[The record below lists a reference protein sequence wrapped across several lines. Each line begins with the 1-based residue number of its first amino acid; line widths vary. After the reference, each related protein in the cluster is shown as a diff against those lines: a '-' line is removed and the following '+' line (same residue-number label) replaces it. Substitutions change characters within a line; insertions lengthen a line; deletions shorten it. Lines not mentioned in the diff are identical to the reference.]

1 MASRELAVGI
11 DIGTTSVKAVAADP
25 DGVIVARARV
35 LHPIEIPAPD
45 RFQHDADLAWRRN
58 VLEALAQIR
67 AAVGDDGS
75 IRAVNVASMVP
86 SLTAVDVDGV
96 PVGPGLLYGDGRGRV
111 EHTSDPDDRS
121 PLFHGES
128 TQFLR
133 WLHGQYPDA
142 AGYWPA
148 VAVANAALAGGGLE
162 HGVVGRGG
170 VAPMFPLFDFATGGW
185 NMAVLDDVG
194 VSPGQLPGFS
204 SEATGRVGT
213 VAGLPDAVIGPGT
226 VDATGEQIVSG
237 ATEVGDV
244 LVICGTTLI
253 TWGVLAA
260 MGQAPGLWTIP
271 HTTPDLFLVGG
282 PSNAGGLFINWA
294 LAALAPVADGPVAGQ
309 LPHPER
315 VPVWMPYVRGERTP
329 LHDPDRRSEILG
341 LDLSH
346 GPATLR
352 RAVFEAAGFVVRHHL
367 DLGAAAGLVP
377 RRIVATGGGTRV
389 GDWMQALADCT
400 GVPVDVVALAEGGA
414 LGAAFGARV
423 AAGLESSEADGA
435 RWARTSHRVE
445 PDPVWQAVCD
455 ARYLTFR
462 EAARGPAASGA

>member
-1 MASRELAVGI
+1 MVSRELTVGI

-35 LHPIEIPAPD
+35 VHPIEVPAPD

-58 VLEALAQIR
+58 VLEAMAQIR
-67 AAVGDDGS
+67 AEVGDDES

-86 SLTAVDVDGV
+86 SLTAVDGAGV
-96 PVGPGLLYGDGRGRV
+96 PIAPGLLYGDGRGRV
-111 EHTSDPDDRS
+111 EDSSDPDDRS
-121 PLFHGES
+121 PARHGES

-133 WLHGQYPDA
+133 WLHTEHPDA
-142 AGYWPA
+142 AGFWPA

-185 NMAVLDDVG
+185 NTAVLDDVG

-213 VAGLPDAVIGPGT
+213 VAGLAHIVIGPGT

-237 ATEVGDV
+237 ATEAGDV

-271 HTTPDLFLVGG
+271 HSTPDRFLVGG

-294 LAALAPVADGPVAGQ
+294 LSALAAVADGVRPE
-309 LPHPER
+309 HPER

-346 GPATLR
+346 GAVALR

-367 DLGAAAGLVP
+367 DLGAAAGLNP

-389 GDWMQALADCT
+389 GDWLQALADCT
-400 GVPVDVVALAEGGA
+400 GVPVDVVAVAEGGA
-414 LGAAFGARV
+414 LGAAFGARM

-435 RWARTSHRVE
+435 RWARISHRVE
-445 PDPVWQAVCD
+445 PDPAWRAACD
-455 ARYLTFR
+455 ARYLAFR
-462 EAARGPAASGA
+462 EAAGGPAA